1 MAVVDLPHRLPQ
13 APAPAHAP
21 AEVLTLRGTAAQV
34 AAVLARMINDGWV
47 FDALPLTRGRGMWL
61 VSARRPAQEERLQ
74 LRA

>member
-1 MAVVDLPHRLPQ
+1 
-13 APAPAHAP
+13 
-21 AEVLTLRGTAAQV
+21 
-34 AAVLARMINDGWV
+34 MINDGWV